1 MGNKIKETVL
11 ESIFRL
17 KRNFA
22 PGLLPAPRCF
32 DGVEIAPF
40 RHGVQASVTISADF
54 ELSWACRGWRSAEQT
69 RLKAARERCNVS
81 YLVPLLEE
89 YDIPVTWATV
99 GHLFLERC
107 ERGTDGRAHPQ
118 MPRPIMATRRA
129 MARWTGDWY
138 AHDPCTDYRLDPLW
152 YCPDLIRLILGSRVP
167 HEIASHS
174 FSHISFLAQNSTP
187 DLVEQEIAQC
197 QAAMSPFGLSPRS
210 LVYPYNDMGHHYA
223 PLLARLG
230 LTCVRHRDPVIR
242 LSYPER
248 LACGIYKLYESM
260 NLRRPKY
267 YSYIDKVRIF
277 LDEAME
283 RHAAY
288 HIWFHPSDSTELFQH
303 EFCAI
308 VQEIAARQ
316 RAGHLW
322 VATMADVASY
332 CEARERTELEV
343 RRGANDLTITLRSDY
358 DSGRY
363 GDTKL
368 TLRIRSDRLPITC
381 SVRVRDQSEPVKWKR
396 EDSYRAKCDAPS
408 FLVDVPIGARQ
419 LFVSFQNAHVSEPQR
434 SPTITD
440 PALC

>member
-22 PGLLPAPRCF
+22 PGLPLARRCF

-40 RHGVQASVTISADF
+40 RHGAQASVTISADF

-69 RLKAARERCNVS
+69 RLNAARERCNVS
-81 YLVPLLEE
+81 SLVPLLEE

-107 ERGTDGRAHPQ
+107 ERGADGRAHPQ

-129 MARWTGDWY
+129 MARWIGDWY

-152 YCPDLIRLILGSRVP
+152 YCPDLIRLILGSRVC

-210 LVYPYNDMGHHYA
+210 LVYPYNHMGHHYA

-277 LDEAME
+277 LDEAIQ

-288 HIWFHPSDSTELFQH
+288 HIWFHPSDPTELFQV
-303 EFCAI
+303 EFPAI
-308 VQEIAARQ
+308 IQEIAVRRREGQ
-316 RAGHLW
+316 LW
-322 VATMADVASY
+322 VTTMADLAAY
-332 CEARERTELEV
+332 CEAREQTELEV
-343 RRGANDLTITLRSDY
+343 RRRANSVTITLRSGY
-358 DSGRY
+358 DVKRY
-363 GDTKL
+363 GETKL
-368 TLRIRSDRLPITC
+368 TLRILSDQPPVNCLVQTQDDC
-381 SVRVRDQSEPVKWKR
+381 EPVTWKN
-396 EDSYRAKCDAPS
+396 ETAHRAKHEVRS
-408 FLVDVPIGARQ
+408 FLVDVPINARQ
-419 LFVSFQNAHVSEPQR
+419 LFVSFQPNHDSKKER
-434 SPTITD
+434 STAIAS
-440 PALC
+440 PAFG